1 MRKTII
7 ISILFSILN
16 SCSAQKI
23 EIKDENLRRAILELR
38 IDKNNNGIFEEDEVN
53 IVTKLKLDEKNI
65 SDLSGIEKFENLT
78 DLNLR
83 KNNITDFSI
92 LNDLL
97 KLEELVIGDN
107 KNNELLDVNKLKNLK
122 GLYAFGLGLKEIKF
136 GSENIKNLYLQD
148 NLFTEF
154 ETQNFPNLYTLNVDS
169 CKNLR
174 KLDLSKNAK
183 LAQLYLLGTA
193 IENLNIKENL
203 ILKTLYIE
211 PKVKLEKTEKQENLK
226 PAPIIRSK

>member
-7 ISILFSILN
+7 ISILFLIIN

-23 EIKDENLRRAILELR
+23 EIKDANLKKAILELG

-65 SDLSGIEKFENLT
+65 SDLSGIEKFKNLT

-83 KNNITDFSI
+83 KNNITDFSK

-107 KNNELLDVNKLKNLK
+107 KNNELLDLSKLKNLK
-122 GLYAFGLGLKEIKF
+122 GLYAFRIGLKEIKF
-136 GSENIKNLYLQD
+136 GSENIKKLYLQN

-154 ETQNFPNLYTLNVDS
+154 ETQNFPDLFTLNLDS

-174 KLDLSKNAK
+174 KIDLSKNAK
-183 LAQLYLLGTA
+183 LVQLNILGTG
-193 IENLNIKENL
+193 IENLNIKENI
-203 ILKTLYIE
+203 ILKTMYIE
-211 PKVKLEKTEKQENLK
+211 RKVKLEKNEKQENLK
-226 PAPIIRSK
+226 PATVIRSN

>member
-7 ISILFSILN
+7 ISILFLILN

-23 EIKDENLRRAILELR
+23 EIKDENLKKAILELG

-65 SDLSGIEKFENLT
+65 SDLSGIEKFKNLT

-83 KNNITDFSI
+83 KNNITDFSK

-107 KNNELLDVNKLKNLK
+107 KNNELLDLSKLKNLK

-154 ETQNFPNLYTLNVDS
+154 ETQNFPDLYTLNLDS

-174 KLDLSKNAK
+174 KLDLSKNAN
-183 LAQLYLLGTA
+183 LVQLYLLGTG
-193 IENLNIKENL
+193 IENLNIKENI
-203 ILKTLYIE
+203 ILKTMYIE
-211 PKVKLEKTEKQENLK
+211 NNVKLEKNEKQERLK
-226 PAPIIRSK
+226 PAPIILSK